1 MSSTSPPF
9 SSSSSSSSASIE
21 QTLRETFAQLE
32 SGFNQSAIL
41 RGEPTRAQTHLK
53 QLTNKMADGKKL
65 IKEYE
70 RRAKEE
76 VEEEGNN
83 NNNNSMAARLD
94 QIQLTKKRMVSE
106 LNRFV
111 TMKKAAQNAIAEKQ
125 AAIAE
130 TTRVSSSSAAQVSRL
145 AGVMPTFQKM
155 HEIKENDDL
164 REMDS
169 QQLVQHGRGMMNQ
182 TDKSVSRSKKI
193 VHETIEMGAVTA
205 AKLKEQTQK
214 LDEIT
219 DELDELQFSVRKSL
233 NLVRDITKGL
243 ASDRCVITLMLLV
256 ALGVVAVIIVKA
268 TGADKKKSSSP
279 APAPEGASARRLLL
293 HAIEYSL
300 M

>member
-1 MSSTSPPF
+1 M
-9 SSSSSSSSASIE
+9 SSSATSTE
-21 QTLRETFAQLE
+21 QILRETFNALE
-32 SGFNQSAIL
+32 NGFNQTAIL

-76 VEEEGNN
+76 AEEESK
-83 NNNNSMAARLD
+83 NNSNSTTNYAARLD
-94 QIQLTKKRMVSE
+94 QIQMTKKRMVSE

-155 HEIKENDDL
+155 HEIKERHDL

-182 TDKSVSRSKKI
+182 TDKSGSRSKKI

-205 AKLKEQTQK
+205 GKLKEQTQK

-243 ASDRCVITLMLLV
+243 ATDRCVITLMLLV
-256 ALGVVAVIIVKA
+256 AVGVVAVIIVKA

-279 APAPEGASARRLLL
+279 APAPEAAPARRLLL

>member
-9 SSSSSSSSASIE
+9 SSSASIE

-32 SGFNQSAIL
+32 SGFNQTAIL

-83 NNNNSMAARLD
+83 NNNNNSMAARLE

-155 HEIKENDDL
+155 HEIKESDDL

-243 ASDRCVITLMLLV
+243 ATDRCVITLMLLV
-256 ALGVVAVIIVKA
+256 ALGVVAIIIVKA

-279 APAPEGASARRLLL
+279 APAPEGATARRLLL
-293 HAIEYSL
+293 HSIEYSL

>member
-76 VEEEGNN
+76 VEEEGN

-243 ASDRCVITLMLLV
+243 ATDRCVITLMLLV

-279 APAPEGASARRLLL
+279 APAPEGATARRLLL

>member
-1 MSSTSPPF
+1 M
-9 SSSSSSSSASIE
+9 
-21 QTLRETFAQLE
+21 
-32 SGFNQSAIL
+32 
-41 RGEPTRAQTHLK
+41 
-53 QLTNKMADGKKL
+53 
-65 IKEYE
+65 
-70 RRAKEE
+70 
-76 VEEEGNN
+76 
-83 NNNNSMAARLD
+83 
-94 QIQLTKKRMVSE
+94 
-106 LNRFV
+106 
-111 TMKKAAQNAIAEKQ
+111 
-125 AAIAE
+125 
-130 TTRVSSSSAAQVSRL
+130 SSSSAAQVSRL

-155 HEIKENDDL
+155 HEIKEGDDL

-205 AKLKEQTQK
+205 GKLKEQTQK

-243 ASDRCVITLMLLV
+243 ATDRCVITLMLLV
-256 ALGVVAVIIVKA
+256 AVGVVAVIIVKA

-279 APAPEGASARRLLL
+279 APAPEAAPARRLLL

>member
-1 MSSTSPPF
+1 MTTPGVAEH
-9 SSSSSSSSASIE
+9 SSSSSSSTIE
-21 QTLRETFAQLE
+21 QKLKEMFTHLE
-32 SGFNQSAIL
+32 NGFNQTALL

-53 QLTNKMADGKKL
+53 QLTNTMADGKKL

-70 RRAKEE
+70 RKAKEE
-76 VEEEGNN
+76 MTEGD
-83 NNNNSMAARLD
+83 SSVTTD
-94 QIQLTKKRMVSE
+94 TIQSTKKRMVSE

-111 TMKKAAQNAIAEKQ
+111 TMKKSAQNAIAEKQ

-130 TTRVSSSSAAQVSRL
+130 MTRVSSSSAAQVSRL
-145 AGVMPTFQKM
+145 AGVMPTFQKV
-155 HEIKENDDL
+155 HEIKESDDL

-182 TDKSVSRSKKI
+182 MDKSVSRSKKI
-193 VHETIEMGAVTA
+193 VHETIEMGTVTA
-205 AKLKEQTQK
+205 GKLKEQTQK

-219 DELDELQFSVRKSL
+219 DELDELQFSVRKSM

-243 ASDRCVITLMLLV
+243 ATDKCVITLMLLV
-256 ALGVVAVIIVKA
+256 AVGVVAVIIVKA
-268 TGADKKKSSSP
+268 TGADKKKSSP
-279 APAPEGASARRLLL
+279 APAPEEATARRLLL

>member
-9 SSSSSSSSASIE
+9 SSSASIE

-32 SGFNQSAIL
+32 SGFNQTAIL

-83 NNNNSMAARLD
+83 NNNNNSIAAGLD
-94 QIQLTKKRMVSE
+94 QIQLTKKKMVSE

-155 HEIKENDDL
+155 HEIKESDDL

-243 ASDRCVITLMLLV
+243 ATDRCVITLMLLV
-256 ALGVVAVIIVKA
+256 ALGVVAIIIVKA

-279 APAPEGASARRLLL
+279 APAPEGATARRLLL
-293 HAIEYSL
+293 HSIEYSL

>member
-9 SSSSSSSSASIE
+9 SSSASIE

-32 SGFNQSAIL
+32 SGFNQTAIL

-155 HEIKENDDL
+155 HEIKESDDL

-193 VHETIEMGAVTA
+193 VHETIDMGAVTA

-219 DELDELQFSVRKSL
+219 DELDELQFSVRKSK
-233 NLVRDITKGL
+233 LV
-243 ASDRCVITLMLLV
+243 
-256 ALGVVAVIIVKA
+256 
-268 TGADKKKSSSP
+268 
-279 APAPEGASARRLLL
+279 
-293 HAIEYSL
+293 
-300 M
+300 

>member
-1 MSSTSPPF
+1 MTTPGVAEQSSP
-9 SSSSSSSSASIE
+9 SSSSTIE
-21 QTLRETFAQLE
+21 QKLKEMFTHLE
-32 SGFNQSAIL
+32 NGFNQTALL

-53 QLTNKMADGKKL
+53 QLTNTMADGKKL

-70 RRAKEE
+70 RKAKEE
-76 VEEEGNN
+76 MTEGD
-83 NNNNSMAARLD
+83 SSVTTD
-94 QIQLTKKRMVSE
+94 TIQSTKKRMVSE

-111 TMKKAAQNAIAEKQ
+111 TMKKSAQNAIAEKQ

-130 TTRVSSSSAAQVSRL
+130 MTRVSSSSVAQVSRL
-145 AGVMPTFQKM
+145 AGVMPTFQKV
-155 HEIKENDDL
+155 HEIKESDDL

-193 VHETIEMGAVTA
+193 VHETIEMGTVTA
-205 AKLKEQTQK
+205 GKLKEQTQK

-219 DELDELQFSVRKSL
+219 DELDELQFSVRKSI

-243 ASDRCVITLMLLV
+243 ATDKCVITLMLLV
-256 ALGVVAVIIVKA
+256 AVGVVAVIIVKA
-268 TGADKKKSSSP
+268 TGADKKKSSP
-279 APAPEGASARRLLL
+279 DPAPEEATARRLLL

>member
-9 SSSSSSSSASIE
+9 SSSSASIE

-32 SGFNQSAIL
+32 SGFNQTAIL

-155 HEIKENDDL
+155 HEIKEGDDL

-243 ASDRCVITLMLLV
+243 ATDRCVITLMLLV
-256 ALGVVAVIIVKA
+256 ALGVVAIIIVKA

>member
-9 SSSSSSSSASIE
+9 SSSASIE

-32 SGFNQSAIL
+32 SGFNQTAIL

-83 NNNNSMAARLD
+83 NNNNNSMAARLD
-94 QIQLTKKRMVSE
+94 QIQFTKKKMVSE

-155 HEIKENDDL
+155 HEIKESDDL

-214 LDEIT
+214 LDAIT

-243 ASDRCVITLMLLV
+243 ATDRCVITLMLLV
-256 ALGVVAVIIVKA
+256 ALGVVAIIIVKA

-279 APAPEGASARRLLL
+279 APAPEGATARRLLL

>member
-1 MSSTSPPF
+1 MTTPGVAEQSSP
-9 SSSSSSSSASIE
+9 SSSSTIE
-21 QTLRETFAQLE
+21 QKLKEMFTHLE
-32 SGFNQSAIL
+32 NGFNQTALL

-53 QLTNKMADGKKL
+53 QLTNTMADGKKL

-70 RRAKEE
+70 RKAKEE
-76 VEEEGNN
+76 MTEGD
-83 NNNNSMAARLD
+83 SSVTTD
-94 QIQLTKKRMVSE
+94 TIQSTKKRMVSE

-111 TMKKAAQNAIAEKQ
+111 TMKKSAQNAIAEKQ

-130 TTRVSSSSAAQVSRL
+130 MTRVSSSSAAQVSRL
-145 AGVMPTFQKM
+145 AGVMPTFQKV
-155 HEIKENDDL
+155 HEIKESDDL

-182 TDKSVSRSKKI
+182 TDKSVLRSKKI
-193 VHETIEMGAVTA
+193 VHETIEMGTVTA
-205 AKLKEQTQK
+205 GKLKEQTQK

-219 DELDELQFSVRKSL
+219 DELDELQFSVRKSM

-243 ASDRCVITLMLLV
+243 ATDKCVITLMLLV
-256 ALGVVAVIIVKA
+256 AVGVVAVIIVKA
-268 TGADKKKSSSP
+268 TGADKKKSSP
-279 APAPEGASARRLLL
+279 DPAPEEATARRLLL

>member
-76 VEEEGNN
+76 EVEEEG

-279 APAPEGASARRLLL
+279 APAPEGATARRLLL

>member
-1 MSSTSPPF
+1 MSSTSPLF
-9 SSSSSSSSASIE
+9 SSSASIE

-32 SGFNQSAIL
+32 SGFNQTAIL

-76 VEEEGNN
+76 VEEEGN

-155 HEIKENDDL
+155 HEIKESDDL

-279 APAPEGASARRLLL
+279 APAPEGATARRLLL